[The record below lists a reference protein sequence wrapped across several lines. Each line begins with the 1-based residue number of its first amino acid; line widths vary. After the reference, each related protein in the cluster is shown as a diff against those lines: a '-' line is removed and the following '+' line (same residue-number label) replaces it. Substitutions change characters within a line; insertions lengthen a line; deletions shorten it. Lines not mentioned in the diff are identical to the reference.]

1 MTATQKM
8 KGAKEEG
15 ASQPISA
22 SCGLAVFLGALGPSG
37 EKPGRE
43 KGVRERGRER
53 GGPAFIGRVGLY
65 VPVRA
70 RIAGSFLD

>member
-1 MTATQKM
+1 MTAVQKM
-8 KGAKEEG
+8 KGAKGKG

-43 KGVRERGRER
+43 NGVRERGREG
-53 GGPAFIGRVGLY
+53 GGPAFIGRVGLH

>member
-1 MTATQKM
+1 MTAARKM
-8 KGAKEEG
+8 EG
-15 ASQPISA
+15 AEGEGVSQPISA

-43 KGVRERGRER
+43 NGARERGRKG
-53 GGPAFIGRVGLY
+53 GGPAFIGRVGLH